1 MAVVWGG
8 LGNGIDI
15 EPTESWLLFK
25 KRKGYASSGNTPSID
40 HGQETHNLPTISQK
54 NKGSL
59 PGKPSHPGKKYSINP
74 HVEKQ
79 REQVP
84 LTSVRGAELPPR
96 SLLCPKHCLSSTS
109 TTSNPKLTQGLA
121 QARQQLVPQPI
132 PAHKDTAMSLA
143 RSSSTKQ

>member
-1 MAVVWGG
+1 MHNQHRSPDPTKIERATATSTVALFFYFFKSEKERMSVWK
-8 LGNGIDI
+8 
-15 EPTESWLLFK
+15 T
-25 KRKGYASSGNTPSID
+25 
-40 HGQETHNLPTISQK
+40 LPPREKT
-54 NKGSL
+54 
-59 PGKPSHPGKKYSINP
+59 SINP